1 VLRAVTEGRYTVDAG
16 LARPERGRTRE
27 RFVFRL
33 TCRGRTVELGVCE
46 GFVTEEFLTLARSEN
61 PGPRLDVLKREMA
74 ERVMAADAAAVY
86 ERLTR
91 S

>member
-1 VLRAVTEGRYTVDAG
+1 MLVVLDRGARLEFGFDA
-16 LARPERGRTRE
+16 
-27 RFVFRL
+27 
-33 TCRGRTVELGVCE
+33 
-46 GFVTEEFLTLARSEN
+46 